1 VIDFLAFGLK
11 IKSNHFSLCYTIK
24 CFRFSSPHYRRF
36 MPVFTQLSLLKN
48 PRFMPLLLVQFLG
61 AFNDNIF
68 KNALIILITYQF
80 ITQSLLLQQLSVT
93 LAAGLFIAPFFLF
106 SAFAGQLADK
116 LSKRYL
122 TIIIKGF
129 ECLFML
135 LASLGFY
142 LHSVSLLMLVLFF
155 MGTHSSF
162 FGPIKY
168 AILPDLLKKNELIA
182 GNALVEASTFIAI
195 LIGTILGG
203 LLIANN
209 IHLRWIS
216 TIIISIAGLGLFASF
231 YIPTTNRGNPNLKLN
246 LHFIQASVRIIQQV
260 RTEKKVFLGILAIS
274 WFWLI
279 GATFLTQF
287 PSFTKNTLH
296 ADVNVVTLFLI
307 IFTVGVA
314 CGSLVCNR
322 LLRNRIS
329 MKWIPI
335 SLWLMSIFMIDLYF
349 ASQHSVAHQKLIHFE
364 SFFKSIIH
372 WRICLDLL
380 GLSVSGGI
388 YAVPLY
394 ALIQTDTA
402 AEHRAQ
408 TIAANNIINS
418 LFIVVASI
426 IIVFL
431 FKIDLNVSQI
441 FLLLGIVNVGFAIYS
456 TRLIPQGLI
465 KPLLRRLLRFLYD
478 VKLSGF
484 ENYKKAGE
492 NVVIIA
498 NHTSFLD
505 VVLLYAFLPD
515 ELLFAINSF
524 TSRIWWIKP
533 FLYFSKVFELDP
545 LNPFAIKILIK
556 EVKKGQKCV
565 IFPEGRITTTG
576 ALMKLYEGP
585 GLIAVHAKVN
595 LLPIRL
601 QGAQYTP
608 FSRLRGK
615 VQIRWFPKITISI
628 LPPKKFI
635 IDSAMSN
642 RKRRQLISRQLYDI
656 MVEMLFRSTDYNK
669 TLFQSLLEAKSIHKG
684 PTKILEDISRVAIN
698 YNQLITRCFIL
709 GSAICRYTQY
719 QEAVGL
725 LLPNMVGTIVSFF
738 ALQAYGRIPALLN
751 YTAGFSQIE
760 SACNIAQIHCIFT
773 SRKFIEITNLFELI
787 NRLNEKSIQIIYL
800 EDIKKGISWT
810 DKLKASLL
818 NRFSQYYY
826 YKKLKKGTNPQDP
839 AVILFTS
846 GSEGTPKGV
855 VLSHKNIEANLAQM
869 TTQVDFNQRDIFFSS
884 LPLFH
889 AFGLTAG
896 IILPIYHGIK
906 TFIYPSPLHYRKVPN
921 MIYECN
927 ATIMFGAD
935 TFLAGYGRYAHPYDF
950 YSIRYVFSGAE
961 KLKEKTC
968 KLWMEKFGIR
978 IFEGYGVTE
987 ASPVISVNTP
997 MQNKLGTVGNFLPG
1011 IRYKIKSV
1019 PEIKQGGRLLISGPN
1034 VMLGYLSED
1043 QIGEV
1048 IPPHHGWYDTGDIVE
1063 VDGEGY
1069 LTIMDRAKR
1078 FAKISGEMISL
1089 TVIENLIYDLWP
1101 NRHHAILSIPDAKK
1115 GEQLVLIT
1123 DYKLVTRPII
1133 IKAFREK
1140 GLSELNLPRRL
1151 YFIDNMPLLGSG
1163 KVNYIAVRVWL
1174 DEQL

>member
-1 VIDFLAFGLK
+1 
-11 IKSNHFSLCYTIK
+11 
-24 CFRFSSPHYRRF
+24 
-36 MPVFTQLSLLKN
+36 MPAFTQFSLLKN
-48 PRFMPLLLVQFLG
+48 RRFVPLLLVQFLG
-61 AFNDNIF
+61 AFNDNVF
-68 KNALIILITYQF
+68 KNALIILITYQLV
-80 ITQSLLLQQLSVT
+80 TQSLLLQQLSVT
-93 LAAGLFIAPFFLF
+93 LAAGLFILPFFLF

-116 LSKRYL
+116 LSRRYL

-129 ECLFML
+129 ECIFML

-142 LHSVSLLMLVLFF
+142 LHSISLLMLVLFF
-155 MGTHSSF
+155 MGMHSSF

-168 AILPDLLKKNELIA
+168 AILPDLLEKSELIA

-195 LIGTILGG
+195 LIGTLLGG
-203 LLIANN
+203 LLIANRTD
-209 IHLRWIS
+209 LKWIA
-216 TIIISIAGLGLFASF
+216 TLIISIAGLGLLASF
-231 YIPTTNRGNPNLKLN
+231 FVPATTKANPHLKLN
-246 LHFIQASVRIIQQV
+246 LHFIQASIKIIQQV

-279 GATFLTQF
+279 GAIFLTQF
-287 PSFTKNTLH
+287 PSFTKNILH
-296 ADVNVVTLFLI
+296 ADASVVTLFLG
-307 IFTVGVA
+307 IFTIGVV
-314 CGSLVCNR
+314 CGSLICNR
-322 LLRNRIS
+322 LLKNKIS

-335 SLWLMSIFMIDLYF
+335 SLWLMSIFMIDFYF
-349 ASQHSVAHQKLIHFE
+349 ASRHSIHTTQ
-364 SFFKSIIH
+364 SFTNLRTFFSSLAH

-394 ALIQTDTA
+394 TLIQTDTA
-402 AEHRAQ
+402 TEHRAR

-418 LFIVVASI
+418 LFIVVASL

-431 FKIDLNVSQI
+431 LKIDLSVIQI
-441 FLLLGIVNVGFAIYS
+441 FLLLGVINAGFAIYA

-465 KPLLRRLLRFLYD
+465 KPLLRKLLRCLYD

-484 ENYKKAGE
+484 ENYKEAGE
-492 NVVIIA
+492 SVVIIA

-524 TSRIWWIKP
+524 TSRIWWIRP

-545 LNPFAIKILIK
+545 MNPLAIKTLIN

-585 GLIAVHAKVN
+585 GLIADHAKVN

-615 VQIRWFPKITISI
+615 VQIRWFPKISISI
-628 LPPKKFI
+628 LPPRKFI
-635 IDSAMSN
+635 VDPTMSS
-642 RKRRQLISRQLYDI
+642 RKRRQLISNQLYDM

-684 PTKILEDISRVAIN
+684 PTKILEDITRVAIN
-698 YNQLITRCFIL
+698 YNQLITRCFVL
-709 GSAICRYTQY
+709 GPFICRYTNY

-725 LLPNMVGTIVSFF
+725 LLPNMVSAVVSFF
-738 ALQAYGRIPALLN
+738 ALQAYGRVPALLN
-751 YTAGFSQIE
+751 YTAGSVQIE
-760 SACNIAQIHCIFT
+760 SACKIAKVHCILT
-773 SRKFIEITNLFELI
+773 SRKFIEVANLFELI
-787 NRLNEKSIQIIYL
+787 GRLNEKSIQIIYL
-800 EDIKKGISWT
+800 EDIKKEITWK
-810 DKLKASLL
+810 DKLRAILL
-818 NRFSQYYY
+818 NRCAQYYY
-826 YKKLKKGTNPQDP
+826 YKKLRKGTNPQDP

-846 GSEGTPKGV
+846 GSEGEPKGV
-855 VLSHKNIEANLAQM
+855 VLSHKNIQANLAQM

-889 AFGLTAG
+889 AFGLTAC

-921 MIYECN
+921 MTYECN

-950 YSIRYVFSGAE
+950 YSIRYVFAGAE
-961 KLKEKTC
+961 KLKEKTR

-997 MQNKLGTVGNFLPG
+997 MQNKPGTVGNFLPG
-1011 IRYKIKSV
+1011 IRYEIEPV
-1019 PEIKQGGRLLISGPN
+1019 PEIKEGGRLLISGPN
-1034 VMLGYLSED
+1034 VMLGYLSKE
-1043 QIGEV
+1043 QIGEI
-1048 IPPHHGWYDTGDIVE
+1048 IPPSHGWYDTGDIVE
-1063 VDGEGY
+1063 VDAEGY
-1069 LTIMDRAKR
+1069 LTIKDRAKR
-1078 FAKISGEMISL
+1078 FAKISGEMVSL
-1089 TVIENLIYDLWP
+1089 TAIENLVYDLWP
-1101 NRHHAILSIPDAKK
+1101 DKHHAILSVPDPKK
-1115 GEQLVLIT
+1115 GEQLVLVT
-1123 DYKLVTRPII
+1123 DYKLATRQML
-1133 IKAFREK
+1133 IKAFKEK
-1140 GLSELNLPRRL
+1140 GFSELSLPRRL
-1151 YFIDNMPLLGSG
+1151 YFIDSVPLLGSG
-1163 KVNYIAVRVWL
+1163 KVNYLAVKNWL
-1174 DEQL
+1174 EKQSN

>member
-1 VIDFLAFGLK
+1 MA
-11 IKSNHFSLCYTIK
+11 SL
-24 CFRFSSPHYRRF
+24 RGF
-36 MPVFTQLSLLKN
+36 MPVFRQFSLLKN
-48 PRFMPLLLVQFLG
+48 RRFVPLLLVQFLG
-61 AFNDNIF
+61 AFNDNVF
-68 KNALIILITYQF
+68 KNALIILITYQL

-93 LAAGLFIAPFFLF
+93 LAAGLFILPFFLF

-116 LSKRYL
+116 LSRRYL

-129 ECLFML
+129 ECIFML

-155 MGTHSSF
+155 MGIHSSF

-168 AILPDLLKKNELIA
+168 AILPDLLEKNELIA
-182 GNALVEASTFIAI
+182 GNALVGASTFIAI

-203 LLIANN
+203 LLIAN
-209 IHLRWIS
+209 HTDLRWIS
-216 TIIISIAGLGLFASF
+216 AIIISIAGLGLFASF
-231 YIPTTNRGNPNLKLN
+231 YIPQTTKANPNLKLN
-246 LHFIQASVRIIQQV
+246 LGFIQASAKIIQQV
-260 RTEKKVFLGILAIS
+260 KTEKKVFLGILAIS
-274 WFWLI
+274 WFWVI

-287 PSFTKNTLH
+287 PSFTKNILH
-296 ADVNVVTLFLI
+296 ADASVVTFFLV
-307 IFTVGVA
+307 IFTVGIA

-322 LLRNRIS
+322 LLKHRIT

-349 ASQHSVAHQKLIHFE
+349 ASKHSVYNFQKLTNVA
-364 SFFKSIIH
+364 SFFNSLTH
-372 WRICLDLL
+372 WRICIDLL

-388 YAVPLY
+388 FAVPLY

-402 AEHRAQ
+402 AEHRAR
-408 TIAANNIINS
+408 TIAATNIINS
-418 LFIVVASI
+418 FFIVISSI
-426 IIVFL
+426 IIIFL
-431 FKIDLNVSQI
+431 LKIDLSVIQI
-441 FLLLGIVNVGFAIYS
+441 FLLLGIINAGLAIYA

-465 KPLLRRLLRFLYD
+465 KPILRKILRCLYD

-484 ENYKKAGE
+484 ENYKDAGE
-492 NVVIIA
+492 SVVIVA

-505 VVLLYAFLPD
+505 VALIYAFLPD

-524 TSRIWWIKP
+524 TSRIWWIRP

-545 LNPFAIKILIK
+545 LNPLAIKTLIK

-585 GLIAVHAKVN
+585 GLIADHAKVN

-608 FSRLRGK
+608 FSRLWGK
-615 VQIRWFPKITISI
+615 VQIRWFPKISISI
-628 LPPKKFI
+628 LPPRKFI
-635 IDSAMSN
+635 VDPTMSS
-642 RKRRQLISRQLYDI
+642 RKRRQLISNQLYDM
-656 MVEMLFRSTDYNK
+656 MVEMLFQSTDYNK

-684 PTKILEDISRVAIN
+684 STKILEDVTRVPIN

-709 GSAICRYTQY
+709 GPYICRYTKY

-725 LLPNMVGTIVSFF
+725 LLPNMVTAVVSFF
-738 ALQAYGRIPALLN
+738 ALQAYGRVPALLN
-751 YTAGFSQIE
+751 YTAGSAQIE
-760 SACNIAQIHCIFT
+760 SACKLAQVHCIFT
-773 SRKFIEITNLFELI
+773 SRKFIEVGNLFELI
-787 NRLNEKSIQIIYL
+787 NRLSKKSIQIIYL
-800 EDIKKGISWT
+800 EDLKAEITWK
-810 DKLKASLL
+810 DKLRASLL
-818 NRFSQYYY
+818 SRFPQYYY

-846 GSEGTPKGV
+846 GSEGEPKGV
-855 VLSHKNIEANLAQM
+855 VLSHKNIQANLAQV

-884 LPLFH
+884 LPFFH
-889 AFGLTAG
+889 AFGLTAC

-950 YSIRYVFSGAE
+950 YSIRYVFAGAE
-961 KLKEKTC
+961 KLKEKTR

-997 MQNKLGTVGNFLPG
+997 MQNKPGTVGNFLPG
-1011 IRYKIKSV
+1011 IRYEIEPV
-1019 PEIKQGGRLLISGPN
+1019 PEIEQGGRLLISGPN
-1034 VMLGYLSED
+1034 VMLGYLSREP
-1043 QIGEV
+1043 IGEI
-1048 IPPHHGWYDTGDIVE
+1048 IPPSHGWYDTGDIVE
-1063 VDGEGY
+1063 VDEEGY
-1069 LTIMDRAKR
+1069 LSIKDRAKR
-1078 FAKISGEMISL
+1078 FAKISGEMVSL
-1089 TVIENLIYDLWP
+1089 TAIENIIYDLWP
-1101 NRHHAILSIPDAKK
+1101 DKHHAILSVPDAKK
-1115 GEQLVLIT
+1115 GEQLVLVT
-1123 DYKLVTRPII
+1123 DYKLATRPTL
-1133 IKAFREK
+1133 IKAYREK
-1140 GLSELNLPRRL
+1140 GLSELSLPRRL
-1151 YFIDNMPLLGSG
+1151 YFIGSMPLLGSG
-1163 KVNYIAVRVWL
+1163 KVDYRAVKFWL
-1174 DEQL
+1174 EEHNITLRDRL

>member
-1 VIDFLAFGLK
+1 
-11 IKSNHFSLCYTIK
+11 
-24 CFRFSSPHYRRF
+24 
-36 MPVFTQLSLLKN
+36 MPVFTQFSLLKN
-48 PRFMPLLLVQFLG
+48 RRFVPLLLVQFLG
-61 AFNDNIF
+61 AFNDNVF
-68 KNALIILITYQF
+68 KNALIILITYQL

-93 LAAGLFIAPFFLF
+93 LAAGLFILPFFLF

-116 LSKRYL
+116 LSRRYL

-129 ECLFML
+129 ECTFML

-155 MGTHSSF
+155 MGIHSSF

-168 AILPDLLKKNELIA
+168 AILPDLLEKNELIA

-203 LLIANN
+203 LLIAN
-209 IHLRWIS
+209 HTDLRWIS

-231 YIPTTNRGNPNLKLN
+231 YIPATTKANPNLKLN
-246 LHFIQASVRIIQQV
+246 LNFIQSSINIIQQV
-260 RTEKKVFLGILAIS
+260 RTEKKVFLAILAIS
-274 WFWLI
+274 WFWII
-279 GATFLTQF
+279 GSTFLTQF
-287 PSFTKNTLH
+287 PSFTKNILH
-296 ADVNVVTLFLI
+296 ADASVVTLFLA

-322 LLRNRIS
+322 LLKHRIS
-329 MKWIPI
+329 MKWIPV

-349 ASQHSVAHQKLIHFE
+349 ASNHSIYNPQELINF
-364 SFFKSIIH
+364 SGFFNSLLH
-372 WRICLDLL
+372 WRICIDLL
-380 GLSVSGGI
+380 GLSVSGGM

-402 AEHRAQ
+402 TEHRAR
-408 TIAANNIINS
+408 TIGATNIINS
-418 LFIVVASI
+418 FFIVLSSI

-431 FKIDLNVSQI
+431 LKVDLSVAQI
-441 FLLLGIVNVGFAIYS
+441 FLLLGVINTGLAIYA

-465 KPLLRRLLRFLYD
+465 KPILRKILRCLYD
-478 VKLSGF
+478 VKLNGF
-484 ENYKKAGE
+484 ENYKEAGE
-492 NVVIIA
+492 SVVIIA

-524 TSRIWWIKP
+524 TSRIWWIRP

-545 LNPFAIKILIK
+545 LNPLAIKTLIK

-585 GLIAVHAKVN
+585 GLIADHAKVN

-615 VQIRWFPKITISI
+615 VQIRWFPKIYISI
-628 LPPKKFI
+628 LPPRKFI
-635 IDSAMSN
+635 VDPTMSS
-642 RKRRQLISRQLYDI
+642 RKRRQLISNQLYDM

-684 PTKILEDISRVAIN
+684 PTKILEDIARVPIN

-709 GSAICRYTQY
+709 GPYICRYTKY

-725 LLPNMVGTIVSFF
+725 LLPNTVTAVVNFF
-738 ALQAYGRIPALLN
+738 ALQAYGRVPALLN
-751 YTAGFSQIE
+751 YTAGFAQIE
-760 SACNIAQIHCIFT
+760 SACRIAQVHSIFT
-773 SRKFIEITNLFELI
+773 SRKFIEVGNLFDLV
-787 NRLNEKSIQIIYL
+787 NRLNEKSIRIIYL
-800 EDIKKGISWT
+800 EDIKEEITWK
-810 DKLKASLL
+810 DKLRASLL
-818 NRFSQYYY
+818 SRFPQYYY

-846 GSEGTPKGV
+846 GSEGEPKGV
-855 VLSHKNIEANLAQM
+855 VLSHKNIQANLAQV

-884 LPLFH
+884 LPFFH
-889 AFGLTAG
+889 AFGLTAC

-950 YSIRYVFSGAE
+950 YSIRYVFAGAE
-961 KLKEKTC
+961 KLKEKTR

-997 MQNKLGTVGNFLPG
+997 MQNKPGTVGNFLPG
-1011 IRYKIKSV
+1011 IRYEIEPV

-1034 VMLGYLSED
+1034 VMLGYLSKE
-1043 QIGEV
+1043 QIGEI
-1048 IPPHHGWYDTGDIVE
+1048 IPPSHGWYDTGDIVE
-1063 VDGEGY
+1063 VDDEGY
-1069 LTIMDRAKR
+1069 LSIKDRAKR
-1078 FAKISGEMISL
+1078 FAKISGEMVSL
-1089 TVIENLIYDLWP
+1089 TAIENIIYDLWP
-1101 NRHHAILSIPDAKK
+1101 DKHHAILSVPDAKK
-1115 GEQLVLIT
+1115 GEQLVLVT
-1123 DYKLVTRPII
+1123 DYKLATRAIL
-1133 IKAFREK
+1133 IKAFKEK
-1140 GLSELNLPRRL
+1140 GFSELSLPRRL
-1151 YFIDNMPLLGSG
+1151 YFIDSMPLLGSG
-1163 KVNYIAVRVWL
+1163 KVNYMAVKTWL
-1174 DEQL
+1174 EEQHNPA

>member
-1 VIDFLAFGLK
+1 MA
-11 IKSNHFSLCYTIK
+11 SL
-24 CFRFSSPHYRRF
+24 RGF
-36 MPVFTQLSLLKN
+36 MPVFRQFSLLKN
-48 PRFMPLLLVQFLG
+48 RRFVPLLLVQFLG
-61 AFNDNIF
+61 AFNDNVF
-68 KNALIILITYQF
+68 KNALIILITYQL

-93 LAAGLFIAPFFLF
+93 LAAGLFILPFFLF

-116 LSKRYL
+116 LSRRYL

-129 ECLFML
+129 ECIFML

-155 MGTHSSF
+155 MGIHSSF

-168 AILPDLLKKNELIA
+168 AILPDLLEKNELIA

-203 LLIANN
+203 LLIDN
-209 IHLRWIS
+209 HTDLRWIS
-216 TIIISIAGLGLFASF
+216 AIIISIAGLGLFASF
-231 YIPTTNRGNPNLKLN
+231 YIPQTTKANPNLKLN
-246 LHFIQASVRIIQQV
+246 LGFIQASAKIIQQV
-260 RTEKKVFLGILAIS
+260 KTEKKVFLGILAIS
-274 WFWLI
+274 WFWVI

-287 PSFTKNTLH
+287 PSFTKNILH
-296 ADVNVVTLFLI
+296 ADASVVTFFLV
-307 IFTVGVA
+307 IFTVGIA

-322 LLRNRIS
+322 LLKHRIT

-349 ASQHSVAHQKLIHFE
+349 ASKHSVYNFQKLTNFA
-364 SFFKSIIH
+364 SFFNSLTH
-372 WRICLDLL
+372 WRICIDLL

-388 YAVPLY
+388 FAVPLY

-402 AEHRAQ
+402 AEHRAR
-408 TIAANNIINS
+408 TIAATNIINS
-418 LFIVVASI
+418 FFIVISSI
-426 IIVFL
+426 IIIFL
-431 FKIDLNVSQI
+431 LKIDLSVIQI
-441 FLLLGIVNVGFAIYS
+441 FLLLGIINAGLAIYA

-465 KPLLRRLLRFLYD
+465 KPILRKILRCLYD

-484 ENYKKAGE
+484 ENYKDAGE
-492 NVVIIA
+492 SVVIVA

-505 VVLLYAFLPD
+505 VALIYAFLPD

-524 TSRIWWIKP
+524 TSRIWWIRP

-545 LNPFAIKILIK
+545 LNPLAIKTLIK

-585 GLIAVHAKVN
+585 GLIADHAKVN

-601 QGAQYTP
+601 QGAQYSP
-608 FSRLRGK
+608 FSRLWGK
-615 VQIRWFPKITISI
+615 VQIRWFPKISISI
-628 LPPKKFI
+628 LPPRKFI
-635 IDSAMSN
+635 VDPTMSS
-642 RKRRQLISRQLYDI
+642 RKRRQLISNQLYDM
-656 MVEMLFRSTDYNK
+656 MVEMLFQSTDYNK

-684 PTKILEDISRVAIN
+684 STKILEDVTRVPIN

-709 GSAICRYTQY
+709 GPYICRYTKY

-725 LLPNMVGTIVSFF
+725 LLPNMVTAVVSFF
-738 ALQAYGRIPALLN
+738 ALQALGRVPALLN
-751 YTAGFSQIE
+751 YTAGSAQIE
-760 SACNIAQIHCIFT
+760 SACKLAQVHCIFT
-773 SRKFIEITNLFELI
+773 SRKFIEVGNLFELI
-787 NRLNEKSIQIIYL
+787 NRLSKKSIQIIYL
-800 EDIKKGISWT
+800 EDLKAEITWK
-810 DKLKASLL
+810 DKLRASLL
-818 NRFSQYYY
+818 SRFPQYYY

-846 GSEGTPKGV
+846 GSEGEPKGV
-855 VLSHKNIEANLAQM
+855 VLSHKNIQANLAQV

-884 LPLFH
+884 LPFFH
-889 AFGLTAG
+889 AFGLTAC

-950 YSIRYVFSGAE
+950 YSIRYVFAGAE
-961 KLKEKTC
+961 KLKEKTR

-997 MQNKLGTVGNFLPG
+997 MQNKPGTVGNFLPG
-1011 IRYKIKSV
+1011 IRYEIEPV
-1019 PEIKQGGRLLISGPN
+1019 PEIEQGGRLLISGPN
-1034 VMLGYLSED
+1034 VMLGYLSKEP
-1043 QIGEV
+1043 IGEI
-1048 IPPHHGWYDTGDIVE
+1048 IPPSHGWYDTGDIVE
-1063 VDGEGY
+1063 VDEEGY
-1069 LTIMDRAKR
+1069 LSIKDRAKR
-1078 FAKISGEMISL
+1078 FAKISGEMVSL
-1089 TVIENLIYDLWP
+1089 TAIENIIYDLWP
-1101 NRHHAILSIPDAKK
+1101 DKHHAILSVPDAKK
-1115 GEQLVLIT
+1115 GEQLVLVT
-1123 DYKLVTRPII
+1123 DYKLATRPTL
-1133 IKAFREK
+1133 IKAYREK
-1140 GLSELNLPRRL
+1140 GLSELSLPRRL
-1151 YFIDNMPLLGSG
+1151 YFIGSMPLLGSG
-1163 KVNYIAVRVWL
+1163 KVDYRAVKFWL
-1174 DEQL
+1174 EEHNITLRDRL

>member
-1 VIDFLAFGLK
+1 M
-11 IKSNHFSLCYTIK
+11 
-24 CFRFSSPHYRRF
+24 REF
-36 MPVFTQLSLLKN
+36 MPVFTQFSLLKN
-48 PRFMPLLLVQFLG
+48 QRFLPLLLVQFLG
-61 AFNDNIF
+61 AFNDNVF
-68 KNALIILITYQF
+68 KNALIILITYQL
-80 ITQSLLLQQLSVT
+80 ITQSQLLQQLSVT
-93 LAAGLFIAPFFLF
+93 LAAGLFILPFFLF
-106 SAFAGQLADK
+106 SALAGQLADK

-155 MGTHSSF
+155 MGMHSTF

-168 AILPDLLKKNELIA
+168 AILPDLLEKNQLIA

-195 LIGTILGG
+195 LIGTIIGG
-203 LLIANN
+203 LLIAS
-209 IHLRWIS
+209 HMGLREIS

-231 YIPTTNRGNPNLKLN
+231 YIPTIKKANPNLKLN
-246 LHFIQASVRIIQQV
+246 LHFIHASLQIIQQV
-260 RTEKKVFLGILAIS
+260 KNERKVFLGILAIS

-287 PSFTKNTLH
+287 PSFTKNILQ
-296 ADVNVVTLFLI
+296 ADASIVTLFLI
-307 IFTVGVA
+307 IFTIGVA
-314 CGSLVCNR
+314 IGSLVCNR
-322 LLRNRIS
+322 LVKDRIS
-329 MKWIPI
+329 MKWIPM
-335 SLWLMSIFMIDLYF
+335 SLWLMSIFIIDLYF
-349 ASQHSVAHQKLIHFE
+349 ASNHLSHHSEKLT
-364 SFFKSIIH
+364 SFTGFFNSLAH
-372 WRICLDLL
+372 WRICIDLL

-394 ALIQTDTA
+394 TLIQTDTA
-402 AEHRAQ
+402 TEHRAR

-418 LFIVVASI
+418 IFIVVSSI
-426 IIVFL
+426 VIVFL
-431 FKIDLNVSQI
+431 LKIDLSVIQI
-441 FLLLGIVNVGFAIYS
+441 FLLLGIFNTLLAIYA

-465 KPLLRRLLRFLYD
+465 KPVLRKILRCLYD

-492 NVVIIA
+492 SVVIVA

-515 ELLFAINSF
+515 ELLFAINSI
-524 TSRIWWIKP
+524 TSRIWWIRP

-545 LNPFAIKILIK
+545 LNPLAIKTLIK

-585 GLIAVHAKVN
+585 GLIADHAKVN

-615 VQIRWFPKITISI
+615 VQIRWFPKIYISI
-628 LPPKKFI
+628 LPPRKFI
-635 IDSAMSN
+635 VDPTMSS
-642 RKRRQLISRQLYDI
+642 RKRRQVIGNQLYDM

-669 TLFQSLLEAKSIHKG
+669 TLFQSLLEARAIHKG
-684 PTKILEDISRVAIN
+684 PTKILEDITRVVIN
-698 YNQLITRCFIL
+698 YNQLISRCFII
-709 GSAICRYTQY
+709 GPYICRYTDY
-719 QEAVGL
+719 QEAVGV
-725 LLPNMVGTIVSFF
+725 LLPNMTSAVISFF
-738 ALQAYGRIPALLN
+738 SLQAYGRIPALLN
-751 YTAGFSQIE
+751 YTAGFAQIE
-760 SACNIAQIHCIFT
+760 IACKIAQVHCVLT
-773 SRKFIEITNLFELI
+773 SRKFIEVASLFELV
-787 NRLNEKSIQIIYL
+787 NRLIEKSIQIIYL
-800 EDIKKGISWT
+800 EDIKKEISWS
-810 DKLKASLL
+810 DKLKAILYS
-818 NRFSQYYY
+818 RFPQYYY

-846 GSEGTPKGV
+846 GSEGEPKGV
-855 VLSHKNIEANLAQM
+855 VLSHKNIQANLAQM

-889 AFGLTAG
+889 AFGLTAC

-950 YSIRYVFSGAE
+950 YSIRYVFAGAE
-961 KLKEKTC
+961 KLKEKTR

-997 MQNKLGTVGNFLPG
+997 MQNKPGTVGNLLPG
-1011 IRYKIKSV
+1011 IRYEIE
-1019 PEIKQGGRLLISGPN
+1019 PIPDIKQGGRLLISGPN
-1034 VMLGYLSED
+1034 VMLGYLSKE
-1043 QIGEV
+1043 QIGEI
-1048 IPPHHGWYDTGDIVE
+1048 IPPSHGWYDTGDIAE
-1063 VDGEGY
+1063 VDADGY
-1069 LTIMDRAKR
+1069 LSIKDRAKR
-1078 FAKISGEMISL
+1078 FAKISGEMVSL
-1089 TVIENLIYDLWP
+1089 TAIENIIYEVWP
-1101 NRHHAILSIPDAKK
+1101 DKHHAILSVPDSKK

-1123 DYKLVTRPII
+1123 DYKFANRSLLV
-1133 IKAFREK
+1133 KAFREK
-1140 GLSELNLPRRL
+1140 GLSELSLPRKI
-1151 YFIDNMPLLGSG
+1151 YFTTNMPLLGSG
-1163 KVNYIAVRVWL
+1163 KINYISVKIWL
-1174 DEQL
+1174 EQQS

>member
-1 VIDFLAFGLK
+1 MRGFV
-11 IKSNHFSLCYTIK
+11 
-24 CFRFSSPHYRRF
+24 
-36 MPVFTQLSLLKN
+36 PVFTQFSLLKN
-48 PRFMPLLLVQFLG
+48 RRFVPLLLVQFLG
-61 AFNDNIF
+61 AFNDNVF
-68 KNALIILITYQF
+68 KNSLIILITYQL
-80 ITQSLLLQQLSVT
+80 IAQSILLQQLSVT
-93 LAAGLFIAPFFLF
+93 LAAGLFILPFFLF

-116 LSKRYL
+116 LSRRYL

-155 MGTHSSF
+155 MGMHSSF

-195 LIGTILGG
+195 LIGTLLGG
-203 LLIANN
+203 LLIAN
-209 IHLRWIS
+209 HADLRWIS

-231 YIPTTNRGNPNLKLN
+231 YIPTTAKANPNLKLN
-246 LHFIQASVRIIQQV
+246 LHFIQASVNIIQQV
-260 RTEKKVFLGILAIS
+260 KTEKKVFLAILAIS

-287 PSFTKNTLH
+287 PSFTKNILH
-296 ADVNVVTLFLI
+296 ADASVVTLFLV

-314 CGSLVCNR
+314 CGSLVCNQ
-322 LLRNRIS
+322 LLKHRIS

-349 ASQHSVAHQKLIHFE
+349 ASKYSIYNPQKLINFT
-364 SFFKSIIH
+364 SFFNSLTH

-394 ALIQTDTA
+394 TLIQTDTA
-402 AEHRAQ
+402 TEHRAR
-408 TIAANNIINS
+408 TIAANNIINA
-418 LFIVVASI
+418 LFIVIASI
-426 IIVFL
+426 ITVFL
-431 FKIDLNVSQI
+431 LKVDLSVIQI
-441 FLLLGIVNVGFAIYS
+441 FLLLGVINAGLAIYA

-465 KPLLRRLLRFLYD
+465 KPLLRKILRFLYD

-484 ENYKKAGE
+484 ENYKEAGE
-492 NVVIIA
+492 SVVIIA

-524 TSRIWWIKP
+524 TSRIWWIRP

-545 LNPFAIKILIK
+545 LNPLAIKSLIK

-585 GLIAVHAKVN
+585 GLIADHAKVN

-615 VQIRWFPKITISI
+615 VQIRWFPKIYISI
-628 LPPKKFI
+628 LPPRKFI
-635 IDSAMSN
+635 VDPTMSS
-642 RKRRQLISRQLYDI
+642 RKRRQLIGNQLYDM

-669 TLFQSLLEAKSIHKG
+669 TLFQSLLEAQSIHKG
-684 PTKILEDISRVAIN
+684 STKILEDVTRVAVN

-709 GSAICRYTQY
+709 GPCICRNTKY

-725 LLPNMVGTIVSFF
+725 LLPNMVTAVVNFF

-751 YTAGFSQIE
+751 YTAGFVQIE
-760 SACNIAQIHCIFT
+760 TACKIAQVRCILT
-773 SRKFIEITNLFELI
+773 SRKFIEVANLFELI
-787 NRLNEKSIQIIYL
+787 NRLNEKAIQIIYL
-800 EDIKKGISWT
+800 EDIKEGITWK
-810 DKLKASLL
+810 DKLRASLIS
-818 NRFSQYYY
+818 RFPQYYY
-826 YKKLKKGTNPQDP
+826 YKKLKKGTSPQDP

-846 GSEGTPKGV
+846 GSEGEPKGV
-855 VLSHKNIEANLAQM
+855 VLSHKNIQANLAQM

-889 AFGLTAG
+889 AFGLTAC

-950 YSIRYVFSGAE
+950 YSIRYVFAGAE
-961 KLKEKTC
+961 KLKEKTR

-997 MQNKLGTVGNFLPG
+997 MQNKPGTVGNFLPG
-1011 IRYKIKSV
+1011 IRYELEPV

-1034 VMLGYLSED
+1034 VMLGYLSKE
-1043 QIGEV
+1043 QIGEI
-1048 IPPHHGWYDTGDIVE
+1048 IPPSHGWYDTGDIVE
-1063 VDGEGY
+1063 VDAEGY
-1069 LTIMDRAKR
+1069 LTIKDRAKR
-1078 FAKISGEMISL
+1078 FAKISGEMVSL
-1089 TVIENLIYDLWP
+1089 TAIENIIYDLWP
-1101 NRHHAILSIPDAKK
+1101 DKHHAILSVPDAKK
-1115 GEQLVLIT
+1115 GEQLVLVT
-1123 DYKLVTRPII
+1123 DYKLATRPML
-1133 IKAFREK
+1133 IKAFKEK
-1140 GLSELNLPRRL
+1140 GLSELSLPRKL
-1151 YFIDNMPLLGSG
+1151 YFIDSMPLLGSG
-1163 KVNYIAVRVWL
+1163 KVNYMAVKTWL
-1174 DEQL
+1174 EAQ

>member
-1 VIDFLAFGLK
+1 MGRLPGLM
-11 IKSNHFSLCYTIK
+11 
-24 CFRFSSPHYRRF
+24 RGF
-36 MPVFTQLSLLKN
+36 MPVFTQFSLLKN
-48 PRFMPLLLVQFLG
+48 RRFVPLLLVQFLG
-61 AFNDNIF
+61 AFNDNVF
-68 KNALIILITYQF
+68 KNALIILITYQL

-93 LAAGLFIAPFFLF
+93 LAAGLFILPFFLF

-116 LSKRYL
+116 LSRRYL

-129 ECLFML
+129 ECIFML

-155 MGTHSSF
+155 MGTHSTF

-168 AILPDLLKKNELIA
+168 AILPDLLEKNELIA

-195 LIGTILGG
+195 LIGTLLGG
-203 LLIANN
+203 LLIAN
-209 IHLRWIS
+209 HTDLRWIS

-231 YIPTTNRGNPNLKLN
+231 YIPVTTKANPNLKLN
-246 LHFIQASVRIIQQV
+246 LNFIQSSIKIIQQV
-260 RTEKKVFLGILAIS
+260 KTEKKVFLAILAIS
-274 WFWLI
+274 WFWVI

-287 PSFTKNTLH
+287 PSFTKNILH
-296 ADVNVVTLFLI
+296 ADASVVTLFLA

-314 CGSLVCNR
+314 CGSLLCNR
-322 LLRNRIS
+322 LLKRRIS

-349 ASQHSVAHQKLIHFE
+349 ASKHSIYNLQELINFS
-364 SFFKSIIH
+364 SFFNSLTH
-372 WRICLDLL
+372 WRICIDLL
-380 GLSVSGGI
+380 GLSVSGGM

-394 ALIQTDTA
+394 TLIQTDTA
-402 AEHRAQ
+402 TEHRAR
-408 TIAANNIINS
+408 TIGATNIINS
-418 LFIVVASI
+418 LFIVLSSI

-431 FKIDLNVSQI
+431 LKVDLSVTQI
-441 FLLLGIVNVGFAIYS
+441 FLLLGVINTGLAIYA

-465 KPLLRRLLRFLYD
+465 KPILRKILRCLYD
-478 VKLSGF
+478 VKLNGF
-484 ENYKKAGE
+484 EHYKEAGE
-492 NVVIIA
+492 SVVIVA

-524 TSRIWWIKP
+524 TSRVWWIRP

-545 LNPFAIKILIK
+545 LNPLAIKTLIK

-585 GLIAVHAKVN
+585 GLIADHAKVN

-615 VQIRWFPKITISI
+615 VQIRWFPKIYISI
-628 LPPKKFI
+628 LPPRKFI
-635 IDSAMSN
+635 VDPTMSS
-642 RKRRQLISRQLYDI
+642 RKRRQVISNQLYDM

-684 PTKILEDISRVAIN
+684 PTKILEDITRVPIN

-709 GSAICRYTQY
+709 GSSICRHTKY
-719 QEAVGL
+719 QESVGL
-725 LLPNMVGTIVSFF
+725 LLPNMVTAVVSFF
-738 ALQAYGRIPALLN
+738 ALQAYGRVPALLN
-751 YTAGFSQIE
+751 YTAGFAQIE
-760 SACNIAQIHCIFT
+760 SACKIAQVHCIFT
-773 SRKFIEITNLFELI
+773 SRKFIEVGNLFELI
-787 NRLNEKSIQIIYL
+787 NRLNETSIQIIYL
-800 EDIKKGISWT
+800 EDVKEEINWK
-810 DKLKASLL
+810 DKLRASLL
-818 NRFSQYYY
+818 SRFPQYYY

-846 GSEGTPKGV
+846 GSEGEPKGV
-855 VLSHKNIEANLAQM
+855 VLSHKNIQANLAQV

-884 LPLFH
+884 LPFFH
-889 AFGLTAG
+889 AFGLTAC

-950 YSIRYVFSGAE
+950 YSIRYVFAGAE
-961 KLKEKTC
+961 KLKEKTR

-997 MQNKLGTVGNFLPG
+997 MQNKPGTVGNFLPG
-1011 IRYKIKSV
+1011 IRYEIEPV

-1034 VMLGYLSED
+1034 VMLGYLSKE
-1043 QIGEV
+1043 QIGEI
-1048 IPPHHGWYDTGDIVE
+1048 IPPSHGWYDTGDIVE
-1063 VDGEGY
+1063 VDDEGY
-1069 LTIMDRAKR
+1069 LSIKDRAKR
-1078 FAKISGEMISL
+1078 FAKISGEMVSL
-1089 TVIENLIYDLWP
+1089 TAIENIIYDLWP
-1101 NRHHAILSIPDAKK
+1101 DKHHAILSVPDAKK
-1115 GEQLVLIT
+1115 GEQIVLVT
-1123 DYKLVTRPII
+1123 DYKLATRPML
-1133 IKAFREK
+1133 IKAFKEK
-1140 GLSELNLPRRL
+1140 GFSELSLPRRL
-1151 YFIDNMPLLGSG
+1151 YFIDSMPLLGSG
-1163 KVNYIAVRVWL
+1163 KVNYIGVKIWL
-1174 DEQL
+1174 EEQS

>member
-1 VIDFLAFGLK
+1 
-11 IKSNHFSLCYTIK
+11 
-24 CFRFSSPHYRRF
+24 
-36 MPVFTQLSLLKN
+36 
-48 PRFMPLLLVQFLG
+48 MPLLLVQFLG
-61 AFNDNIF
+61 AFNDNVF
-68 KNALIILITYQF
+68 KNSLIILVTYQL

-93 LAAGLFIAPFFLF
+93 LAAGLFILPFFLF

-116 LSKRYL
+116 LSRRNL

-142 LHSVSLLMLVLFF
+142 FHSVSLLMLVLFF
-155 MGTHSSF
+155 MGMHSSF

-168 AILPDLLKKNELIA
+168 AILPDLLEKNELIA

-195 LIGTILGG
+195 LIGTLLGG
-203 LLIANN
+203 LLIANHTN
-209 IHLRWIS
+209 LRWIS
-216 TIIISIAGLGLFASF
+216 IIIISIAGLGLFTSF
-231 YIPTTNRGNPNLKLN
+231 YIPRTAKANPNLKLN
-246 LHFIQASVRIIQQV
+246 LHFIQASVKIIQQV
-260 RTEKKVFLGILAIS
+260 KTEKNVFLGILAIS

-287 PSFTKNTLH
+287 PSFTKNSLH
-296 ADVNVVTLFLI
+296 ADANVVTLFLV

-314 CGSLVCNR
+314 CGSLACNR
-322 LLRNRIS
+322 LLKHKIS

-349 ASQHSVAHQKLIHFE
+349 ASKHSIYNPQKLINIAG
-364 SFFKSIIH
+364 FFTSLTH

-394 ALIQTDTA
+394 TLIQTNTA
-402 AEHRAQ
+402 TEHRAQ

-418 LFIVVASI
+418 LFIVIASI

-431 FKIDLNVSQI
+431 FKVDLSVTQI
-441 FLLLGIVNVGFAIYS
+441 FLLLGVINAGFAAYA

-465 KPLLRRLLRFLYD
+465 KPLLRKILKCLYD

-484 ENYKKAGE
+484 ENYKEAGE
-492 NVVIIA
+492 SVVIIA

-524 TSRIWWIKP
+524 TSRIWWIRP

-545 LNPFAIKILIK
+545 LNPLAIKTLIK

-585 GLIAVHAKVN
+585 GLIADHAKVN
-595 LLPIRL
+595 LLPIRI

-615 VQIRWFPKITISI
+615 VQIRWFPKIYISI
-628 LPPKKFI
+628 LPPRKFI
-635 IDSAMSN
+635 VDPTMSS
-642 RKRRQLISRQLYDI
+642 RKRRQIIGNQLYDM

-684 PTKILEDISRVAIN
+684 PTKILEDITRVAIN

-709 GSAICRYTQY
+709 GSHICRYTKY

-725 LLPNMVGTIVSFF
+725 LLPNMVNSIVSFF

-751 YTAGFSQIE
+751 YTAGFAQIE
-760 SACNIAQIHCIFT
+760 SACKIAQIHCIFT
-773 SRKFIEITNLFELI
+773 SRKFIEVANLFELI
-787 NRLNEKSIQIIYL
+787 NRLNERSIQIIYL
-800 EDIKKGISWT
+800 EDIKEKITWKE
-810 DKLKASLL
+810 KLRMSLL
-818 NRFSQYYY
+818 SRFPQYY
-826 YKKLKKGTNPQDP
+826 YKKLKKGTNPHNP

-846 GSEGTPKGV
+846 GSEGEPKGV
-855 VLSHKNIEANLAQM
+855 VLSHKNIQANLAQM

-889 AFGLTAG
+889 AFGLTAC

-950 YSIRYVFSGAE
+950 YSIRYVFAGAE
-961 KLKEKTC
+961 KLKEKTR

-987 ASPVISVNTP
+987 TSPVISVNTP
-997 MQNKLGTVGNFLPG
+997 MQNKPGTVGNFLPG
-1011 IRYKIKSV
+1011 IRYEIEPV

-1034 VMLGYLSED
+1034 VMLGYLSKE
-1043 QIGEV
+1043 QIGEI
-1048 IPPHHGWYDTGDIVE
+1048 IPPSHGWYDTGDIVE
-1063 VDGEGY
+1063 VDTEGY
-1069 LTIMDRAKR
+1069 LTIKDRAKR
-1078 FAKISGEMISL
+1078 FAKISGEMVSL
-1089 TVIENLIYDLWP
+1089 TVIENIIYDLWP
-1101 NRHHAILSIPDAKK
+1101 DKHHAILSVPDAKK
-1115 GEQLVLIT
+1115 GEQLILVT
-1123 DYKLVTRPII
+1123 DHKMVTRPML
-1133 IKAFREK
+1133 IKAFKEK
-1140 GLSELNLPRRL
+1140 GLSELSLPRRL

-1163 KVNYIAVRVWL
+1163 KVNYVAVKTWL
-1174 DEQL
+1174 EKQS

>member
-1 VIDFLAFGLK
+1 
-11 IKSNHFSLCYTIK
+11 
-24 CFRFSSPHYRRF
+24 
-36 MPVFTQLSLLKN
+36 
-48 PRFMPLLLVQFLG
+48 MPLLLVQFLG
-61 AFNDNIF
+61 AFNDNVF
-68 KNALIILITYQF
+68 KNAVIILITYQL

-93 LAAGLFIAPFFLF
+93 LAAGLFILPFFLF
-106 SAFAGQLADK
+106 SALAGQLADK
-116 LSKRYL
+116 LSRRYL
-122 TIIIKGF
+122 TIIIKVF
-129 ECLFML
+129 ECIFML

-142 LHSVSLLMLVLFF
+142 LHSVSLLMLVLFL
-155 MGTHSSF
+155 MGMHSSF

-168 AILPDLLKKNELIA
+168 ALLPDLLKKNKLIA

-195 LIGTILGG
+195 LIGTLLSG

-209 IHLRWIS
+209 TDLSWIS
-216 TIIISIAGLGLFASF
+216 TLIISTSGLGLFASF
-231 YIPTTNRGNPNLKLN
+231 YIPETNKENPNLKLN
-246 LHFIQASVRIIQQV
+246 LHFIHASVKIIQQV
-260 RTEKKVFLGILAIS
+260 KAEKKVFLGILAIS

-287 PSFTKNTLH
+287 PSFTKNILH
-296 ADVNVVTLFLI
+296 ADANILTLFLA

-322 LLRNRIS
+322 LLKNRIS

-349 ASQHSVAHQKLIHFE
+349 ASQNSSYNLGLTHLAT
-364 SFFKSIIH
+364 FFKSLTH

-380 GLSVSGGI
+380 GLSVSAGI

-394 ALIQTDTA
+394 TLIQTDTA
-402 AEHRAQ
+402 TEHRAR

-418 LFIVVASI
+418 LFIVIASI

-431 FKIDLNVSQI
+431 LKIDLNITQI
-441 FLLLGIVNVGFAIYS
+441 FLLLGIINGVFAIYA
-456 TRLIPQGLI
+456 TRLVPQGLI
-465 KPLLRRLLRFLYD
+465 KPLLQKILRLLYD
-478 VKLSGF
+478 VKLKGF
-484 ENYKKAGE
+484 ENYKEAGKSI
-492 NVVIIA
+492 VIIA

-524 TSRIWWIKP
+524 TSRIWWIRP

-545 LNPFAIKILIK
+545 LNPLAIKTLIK

-585 GLIAVHAKVN
+585 GLIADHAKVN

-615 VQIRWFPKITISI
+615 VQIRWFPKIYISI
-628 LPPKKFI
+628 LPPRNFI
-635 IDSAMSN
+635 VDPTMSS
-642 RKRRQLISRQLYDI
+642 RKRRQLISNQLYDI

-684 PTKILEDISRVAIN
+684 PTKILEDITRVAIS
-698 YNQLITRCFIL
+698 YNQLITRCFVL
-709 GSAICRYTQY
+709 GPYICRYTNY
-719 QEAVGL
+719 QETVGL
-725 LLPNMVGTIVSFF
+725 LLPNTVSAVVGFF

-751 YTAGFSQIE
+751 YTAGSAQIE
-760 SACNIAQIHCIFT
+760 SACHIAQIHCILT
-773 SRKFIEITNLFELI
+773 SRKFVEVANLFELI
-787 NRLNEKSIQIIYL
+787 NRLNKKSIQIIYL
-800 EDIKKGISWT
+800 EDIKKEITWK

-818 NRFSQYYY
+818 SRFSQYY
-826 YKKLKKGTNPQDP
+826 YKKLKKGTNPEDP

-846 GSEGTPKGV
+846 GSEGEPKGV
-855 VLSHKNIEANLAQM
+855 VLSHKNIQANLAQM

-889 AFGLTAG
+889 AFGLTAC

-950 YSIRYVFSGAE
+950 YSIRYVFAGAE
-961 KLKEKTC
+961 KLKEKTR

-997 MQNKLGTVGNFLPG
+997 MQNKSGTVGNFLPG
-1011 IRYKIKSV
+1011 IRYEIEPV
-1019 PEIKQGGRLLISGPN
+1019 PEINQGGRLLISGPN
-1034 VMLGYLSED
+1034 VMLGYLSKE
-1043 QIGEV
+1043 QAGEI
-1048 IPPHHGWYDTGDIVE
+1048 IPPSHGWYDTGDIVE
-1063 VDGEGY
+1063 VDAEGY

-1078 FAKISGEMISL
+1078 FAKISGEMLSL
-1089 TVIENLIYDLWP
+1089 TAIENIIYDLWP
-1101 NRHHAILSIPDAKK
+1101 DRHHAILNIPDAKK

-1123 DYKLVTRPII
+1123 DYKLATRPIL

-1140 GLSELNLPRRL
+1140 GLSELSLPRKL
-1151 YFIDNMPLLGSG
+1151 CFIDSMPLLGSG
-1163 KVNYIAVRVWL
+1163 KVDYKAVRNWL
-1174 DEQL
+1174 EKQL

>member
-1 VIDFLAFGLK
+1 
-11 IKSNHFSLCYTIK
+11 
-24 CFRFSSPHYRRF
+24 

-48 PRFMPLLLVQFLG
+48 RRFLPLLLVQFLG
-61 AFNDNIF
+61 AFNDNVF
-68 KNALIILITYQF
+68 KNALIILITYQL

-93 LAAGLFIAPFFLF
+93 LAAGLFILPFFLF

-116 LSKRYL
+116 LSRRYL

-129 ECLFML
+129 ECFFML
-135 LASLGFY
+135 LATLGFY

-155 MGTHSSF
+155 MGMHSSF

-168 AILPDLLKKNELIA
+168 AILPDLLGKNELIS

-203 LLIANN
+203 VLIAN
-209 IHLRWIS
+209 HTDLRWIS
-216 TIIISIAGLGLFASF
+216 TITISIAGLGLFASF
-231 YIPTTNRGNPNLKLN
+231 YIPMTEKANPNLKLN
-246 LHFIQASVRIIQQV
+246 LHLIQSSVNIIQQV
-260 RTEKKVFLGILAIS
+260 KNEKKVFLAILAIS
-274 WFWLI
+274 WFWVI

-287 PSFTKNTLH
+287 PSFTKNILH
-296 ADVNVVTLFLI
+296 ADASVVTLFLV
-307 IFTVGVA
+307 IFTVGIA
-314 CGSLVCNR
+314 CGSLVCSR
-322 LLRNRIS
+322 LLQHRIS

-349 ASQHSVAHQKLIHFE
+349 ASKHSIYNDQKLTSFI
-364 SFFKSIIH
+364 SFFNSITH
-372 WRICLDLL
+372 WRICIDLL

-402 AEHRAQ
+402 TEHRAR
-408 TIAANNIINS
+408 TIGATNIINS
-418 LFIVVASI
+418 LFIVISSI
-426 IIVFL
+426 IIIFL
-431 FKIDLNVSQI
+431 LKVDLRVTQI
-441 FLLLGIVNVGFAIYS
+441 FLLLGVINAGLAIYA

-465 KPLLRRLLRFLYD
+465 KPLLRKILRCLYD

-484 ENYKKAGE
+484 EHYKEAGE
-492 NVVIIA
+492 SVVIIA

-524 TSRIWWIKP
+524 TSRIWWIRP

-545 LNPFAIKILIK
+545 LNPLAIKTLIK

-585 GLIAVHAKVN
+585 GLIADHAKVN

-608 FSRLRGK
+608 FSRLWGK
-615 VQIRWFPKITISI
+615 VQIRWFPKIYISI
-628 LPPKKFI
+628 LPPRKFI
-635 IDSAMSN
+635 VDPTMSS
-642 RKRRQLISRQLYDI
+642 RKRRQLISNQLYDM
-656 MVEMLFRSTDYNK
+656 MVEMLFRSTDCNK

-684 PTKILEDISRVAIN
+684 PTKILEDITRVPIN

-709 GSAICRYTQY
+709 GPYICCHTKY
-719 QEAVGL
+719 QETVGL
-725 LLPNMVGTIVSFF
+725 LLPNMLSAVVSFF
-738 ALQAYGRIPALLN
+738 ALQAYGRVPALLN
-751 YTAGFSQIE
+751 YTAGPVQIE
-760 SACNIAQIHCIFT
+760 SACKIAQIHCILT
-773 SRKFIEITNLFELI
+773 SRKFIDVGNLFELI
-787 NRLNEKSIQIIYL
+787 NRLNEKSIHIIYL
-800 EDIKKGISWT
+800 EDIKGKITWK
-810 DKLKASLL
+810 DKLRASLL
-818 NRFSQYYY
+818 SRFSQYYY
-826 YKKLKKGTNPQDP
+826 YKKLKKGTNPEDP

-846 GSEGTPKGV
+846 GSEGEPKGV
-855 VLSHKNIEANLAQM
+855 VLSHKNIHANLAQM

-889 AFGLTAG
+889 AFGLSAC

-935 TFLAGYGRYAHPYDF
+935 TFLASYGRYAHPYDF
-950 YSIRYVFSGAE
+950 YSIRYVFAGAE
-961 KLKEKTC
+961 KLKEKTR

-997 MQNKLGTVGNFLPG
+997 MKNKVGTVGNFLPG
-1011 IRYKIKSV
+1011 IRYEIEPVS
-1019 PEIKQGGRLLISGPN
+1019 EIKHGGRLLISGPN
-1034 VMLGYLSED
+1034 VMLGYLSKE
-1043 QIGEV
+1043 QIGEI
-1048 IPPHHGWYDTGDIVE
+1048 IPPSHGWYDTGDIVE
-1063 VDGEGY
+1063 VDAEGY
-1069 LTIMDRAKR
+1069 LTIKDRAKR
-1078 FAKISGEMISL
+1078 FAKISGEMVSL
-1089 TVIENLIYDLWP
+1089 TAIENIVYDLWP
-1101 NRHHAILSIPDAKK
+1101 DKHHAIVSVPDAKK
-1115 GEQLVLIT
+1115 GEQIV
-1123 DYKLVTRPII
+1123 LVTNFKFATRSML

-1140 GLSELNLPRRL
+1140 GLSELSLPRKL
-1151 YFIDNMPLLGSG
+1151 YFIDSMPLLGSG
-1163 KVNYIAVRVWL
+1163 KVNYLAVRNWL
-1174 DEQL
+1174 EKQ

>member
-1 VIDFLAFGLK
+1 
-11 IKSNHFSLCYTIK
+11 
-24 CFRFSSPHYRRF
+24 
-36 MPVFTQLSLLKN
+36 MPVFSQFSLLKN
-48 PRFMPLLLVQFLG
+48 PRFVPLLLVQFLG
-61 AFNDNIF
+61 AFNDNVF
-68 KNALIILITYQF
+68 KNALIILITYRF

-93 LAAGLFIAPFFLF
+93 LAAGLFILPFFIF
-106 SAFAGQLADK
+106 SALAGQLADK

-129 ECLFML
+129 ECIFMV
-135 LASLGFY
+135 LASIGFY

-155 MGTHSSF
+155 MGIHSSF

-203 LLIANN
+203 LLIAN
-209 IHLRWIS
+209 IADLRWIS
-216 TIIISIAGLGLFASF
+216 TIIISIAGVGFITSF
-231 YIPTTNRGNPNLKLN
+231 FIPATNKGNPSLKLN
-246 LHFIQASVRIIQQV
+246 LHFIHASIKIIQQV
-260 RTEKKVFLGILAIS
+260 KAEKKVFLGILAIS

-287 PSFTKNTLH
+287 PSFTKNILH
-296 ADVNVVTLFLI
+296 ADASVVTLFLV

-314 CGSLVCNR
+314 CGSLFCNQ
-322 LLRNRIS
+322 LLKHRIS

-335 SLWLMSIFMIDLYF
+335 SLWLMSIFIIDLYF
-349 ASQHSVAHQKLIHFE
+349 ASRQATSHLELVHFT
-364 SFFKSIIH
+364 SFFKFLNH

-380 GLSVSGGI
+380 GLAVSGGI

-394 ALIQTDTA
+394 TLIQTDTA
-402 AEHRAQ
+402 TEHRAR

-418 LFIVVASI
+418 LFIVIASI
-426 IIVFL
+426 IIIFL
-431 FKIDLNVSQI
+431 LKIDLNVTQI
-441 FLLLGIVNVGFAIYS
+441 FLLLGVVNAGFAIYA

-465 KPLLRRLLRFLYD
+465 KPFLRKILRFLYD
-478 VKLSGF
+478 VKLNGF
-484 ENYKKAGE
+484 ENYKEAGE
-492 NVVIIA
+492 SVVIIA

-505 VVLLYAFLPD
+505 VVLLYAFLPE

-545 LNPFAIKILIK
+545 LNPLAIKTLIK

-585 GLIAVHAKVN
+585 GLIADHAKVN

-615 VQIRWFPKITISI
+615 VQIRWFPKIYISI
-628 LPPKKFI
+628 LPPRKFI
-635 IDSAMSN
+635 VDPTMSS
-642 RKRRQLISRQLYDI
+642 RKRRQLISNQLYDI

-684 PTKILEDISRVAIN
+684 PTKILEDITRVAIN
-698 YNQLITRCFIL
+698 YNQLITRCFVL
-709 GSAICRYTQY
+709 GPHICRYTEH
-719 QEAVGL
+719 QEVVGL
-725 LLPNMVGTIVSFF
+725 LLPNVVGTVVTFF
-738 ALQAYGRIPALLN
+738 SLQAYGRIPTLLN
-751 YTAGFSQIE
+751 YSAGPTQIE
-760 SACNIAQIHCIFT
+760 LACNIAQVRCIIT
-773 SRKFIEITNLFELI
+773 SRKFIEVANLFEVI

-800 EDIKKGISWT
+800 EDIKKEIT
-810 DKLKASLL
+810 LKDKLKASLL
-818 NRFSQYYY
+818 SWFPQYYY
-826 YKKLKKGTNPQDP
+826 YKKLKKGINPQDP

-846 GSEGTPKGV
+846 GSEGDPKGV
-855 VLSHKNIEANLAQM
+855 VLSHKNIQANLAQM

-889 AFGLTAG
+889 AFGLTAC

-906 TFIYPSPLHYRKVPN
+906 TFIYPSPLHFRKVPN

-950 YSIRYVFSGAE
+950 YSIRYVFAGAE
-961 KLKEKTC
+961 KLKEKTR

-997 MQNKLGTVGNFLPG
+997 MQNKPGTVGNFLPG
-1011 IRYKIKSV
+1011 IRYELEVV
-1019 PEIKQGGRLLISGPN
+1019 PEIKRGGRLLISGPN
-1034 VMLGYLSED
+1034 VMLGYLSNEK
-1043 QIGEV
+1043 IGEI
-1048 IPPHHGWYDTGDIVE
+1048 IPPSHGWYDTGDIVE
-1063 VDGEGY
+1063 VDAEGY
-1069 LTIMDRAKR
+1069 LTIIDRAKR
-1078 FAKISGEMISL
+1078 FAKISGEMVSL
-1089 TVIENLIYDLWP
+1089 TAIENIIYDLWP
-1101 NRHHAILSIPDAKK
+1101 DKQHAILNIPDTKK
-1115 GEQLVLIT
+1115 GEQIVLIT
-1123 DYKLVTRPII
+1123 DYKLATRNKII
-1133 IKAFREK
+1133 RAFQEK
-1140 GLSELNLPRRL
+1140 GFSELSIPRKL
-1151 YFIDNMPLLGSG
+1151 YFIDTMLLLSSG
-1163 KVNYIAVRVWL
+1163 KIDYKAIRNWL
-1174 DEQL
+1174 EKTLANPEFK